1 MLSHVILGLLSDAS
15 DHGYRLLTRYCDL
28 TGEEKNSGGLFRT
41 LHSMEDLGLLHRTS
55 SPAGADPRQI
65 HYEITDKGR
74 REFLDWLTTL
84 PIRNGDF
91 FHWVLFIDRVP
102 AAVRDRV
109 LRRRREDLFLEM
121 KALSAQRDDALNA
134 RRARDGAEAYS
145 PLPPILFRRIALVT
159 AEIGFIDELQ
169 SDYQDWQ
176 RSTHTAPRDL
186 TARAA
191 AAGGGPPAARED
203 QDD

>member
-1 MLSHVILGLLSDAS
+1 MLSHVILGLLSDTS
-15 DHGYRLLTRYCDL
+15 DHGYRLLTRYCEL

-41 LHSMEDLGLLHRTS
+41 LHSMEELGLLSRTS
-55 SPAGADPRQI
+55 SPAGADARQI

-74 REFLDWLTTL
+74 REFVEWLTTL
-84 PIRNGDF
+84 PVRDGDF
-91 FHWVLFIDRVP
+91 FHWILFIDRAP

-109 LRRRREDLFLEM
+109 LRRRREDLFIEM
-121 KALSAQRDDALNA
+121 KALSAQRDDALNV
-134 RRARDGAEAYS
+134 RRERDGTKSYS

-176 RSTHTAPRDL
+176 RSTPTTPRDL
-186 TARAA
+186 TMRARSAV
-191 AAGGGPPAARED
+191 AGPTPATED
-203 QDD
+203 QDE